1 MKLIYRDLVIYRIKF
16 VFGKPMRA
24 SRHIKC
30 LVEWNQFFL
39 GMEPLYPLNII
50 ERTFPHLREQREE
63 AEKELRLNP
72 KGEETFERSIDERAF
87 DDENLYSDIHYEGA
101 STGKHLSTFA

>member
-1 MKLIYRDLVIYRIKF
+1 MIDYDLAIYRIKV
-16 VFGKPMRA
+16 VFGEPIRA

-30 LVEWNQFFL
+30 LVEWKQFFL

-50 ERTFPHLREQREE
+50 ERTFPHLREQREK

-72 KGEETFERSIDERAF
+72 KVEETFERSIYERTF
-87 DDENLYSDIHYEGA
+87 DNENLYFFDIHYEGR